1 MVHKT
6 AHIADGA
13 WDCTH
18 CWWCMRLH
26 ALLMVHKAVCRSC
39 TIISILLATWPWL
52 VFASLPPPPQIATY
66 PPRMEAASLDITKA
80 YWNLPILPRHKKY
93 LPILWRDPVF
103 VQHVA
108 IEGLVTT
115 GGIQG
120 TIADACLGI
129 LDFHGIRPTIKWV
142 DDFIFFCELTYLLGR
157 PQFHYNLSDILV
169 LTKPLGIPWHS
180 ISKKGQD
187 FTFHFNCVRFH
198 WDISTKCVT
207 SW

>member
-1 MVHKT
+1 
-6 AHIADGA
+6 
-13 WDCTH
+13 
-18 CWWCMRLH
+18 
-26 ALLMVHKAVCRSC
+26 
-39 TIISILLATWPWL
+39 
-52 VFASLPPPPQIATY
+52 
-66 PPRMEAASLDITKA
+66 MEAASLDITKA

-93 LPILWRDPVF
+93 LPILWLDPVF

-120 TIADACLGI
+120 TIADALGI

-142 DDFIFFCELTYLLGR
+142 DDFIFFRELTYLLGC

-198 WDISTKCVT
+198 WDISTKCVPVPHGKQLCAIGKVVAILT
-207 SW
+207 TETLSTWDILSVLSTLQHLTFVYRT